1 MAANKTT
8 EIEDEPDGD
17 VVGSMSDETFF
28 QFIFISLVLVPAV
41 VSTLGIIFNII
52 NIVVFVKMGFSETI
66 NISLLGLA
74 IADVGVLLTMV
85 GFSVI
90 YNPMLL
96 TSVADMDVIN
106 AVNYV
111 ALGWPHV
118 MFSRIVAC
126 LTTYITFERFL
137 CVVMPL
143 KVKAIITPTKTVV
156 VVTGIYSFIIL
167 SLIPAFIA
175 NQIGPRFNPELNQ
188 TTIVL
193 ISAPNANLLED
204 VSLTI
209 TNFLVISSFIF
220 IVIFTSGLIQTFIQK
235 LAWRNQSTSSVSKH
249 RSTSR
254 DNILIKM
261 VLFISVVY
269 IVCSFPDVAGTVA
282 MLFVKDFSVK
292 GRERK
297 LFVSVFAVF
306 FNISSL
312 HSTASL
318 FIYLKM
324 SSRFQHSFL
333 TLCGRPK
340 LR

>member
-1 MAANKTT
+1 MASNQSTDLD
-8 EIEDEPDGD
+8 DEPD
-17 VVGSMSDETFF
+17 VEVMGSMSDDTFF
-28 QFIFISLVLVPAV
+28 QFIFVSLVLVPSV
-41 VSTLGIIFNII
+41 VSSLGIIFNII

-74 IADVGVLLTMV
+74 VADVGVLLTMV

-90 YNPMLL
+90 YNPVLL
-96 TSVADMDVIN
+96 TSVANMDVIN

-118 MFSRIVAC
+118 LFSRIVAC

-143 KVKAIITPTKTVV
+143 KVKAIITPTKTVA

-167 SLIPAFIA
+167 SLIPAFVA
-175 NQIGPRFNPELNQ
+175 NQIGLRFNPQLNQ
-188 TTIVL
+188 TSIGL
-193 ISAPNANLLED
+193 ITAPNANLLED

-209 TNFLVISSFIF
+209 TNIVEISSFVL
-220 IVIFTSGLIQTFIQK
+220 IVIFTAGLIQTFARTS
-235 LAWRNQSTSSVSKH
+235 AWRNKSSSASK
-249 RSTSR
+249 SKSSSR
-254 DNILIKM
+254 DKVLIKM
-261 VLFISVVY
+261 VLFISLVY

-292 GRERK
+292 GRERNV
-297 LFVSVFAVF
+297 FVSAFAVF

-318 FIYLKM
+318 FIYIKM
-324 SSRFQHSFL
+324 SSRFQQNFAA
-333 TLCGRPK
+333 LCGKVK

>member
-1 MAANKTT
+1 MASNKSTGV
-8 EIEDEPDGD
+8 EDESDSD
-17 VVGSMSDETFF
+17 VIGSMSDETFF

-74 IADVGVLLTMV
+74 VADVGVLLTMV

-90 YNPMLL
+90 YNPMLM

-118 MFSRIVAC
+118 LFSRIVAC

-143 KVKAIITPTKTVV
+143 KVKAIITPTKTLTVV
-156 VVTGIYSFIIL
+156 IGIYSFIIL
-167 SLIPAFIA
+167 GFVPAFIA
-175 NQIGPRFNPELNQ
+175 NQIGPRFNPQLNQ
-188 TTIVL
+188 TTIGIIL
-193 ISAPNANLLED
+193 APNANLLED
-204 VSLTI
+204 ISLTI
-209 TNFLVISSFIF
+209 SIFIQISSFIL
-220 IVIFTSGLIQTFIQK
+220 IVIFTTGLIQAFIRN
-235 LAWRNQSTSSVSKH
+235 LNWRNQSSSSKNK
-249 RSTSR
+249 SSSR
-254 DNILIKM
+254 DKVLIKM

-269 IVCSFPDVAGTVA
+269 IACSFPDVAGTVA
-282 MLFVKDFSVK
+282 VLFVKDFSVK
-292 GRERK
+292 GRERNA
-297 LFVSVFAVF
+297 FVSVFSVF

-318 FIYLKM
+318 FIYVRM
-324 SSRFQHSFL
+324 SSKFQQKFL
-333 TLCGRPK
+333 AVFKFR
-340 LR
+340 